1 MYAHLLVIIML
12 NSLVKSIVDLMQNLV
27 SYKICLVIKNKKSLH
42 EIIDT
47 TRINNIKLH
56 ISHNNY

>member
-27 SYKICLVIKNKKSLH
+27 SYKICLVIKKKSLH

>member
-1 MYAHLLVIIML
+1 ML

-27 SYKICLVIKNKKSLH
+27 SYKICLVIKKKSLH

>member
-1 MYAHLLVIIML
+1 ML